1 MSKQA
6 DHSSRIWIGVFVC
19 LLVSIIYTGL
29 SLVGSAADVRELYR
43 QLGIVQKEQDRL
55 LEENSRLSLERGAM
69 SNLANLEEIAST
81 ELDMLF
87 PEEIEQVGRE

>member
-1 MSKQA
+1 MSKHA
-6 DHSSRIWIGVFVC
+6 DLSNRIWIGVFVC